1 MKNLLKSL
9 AKSVLIPFGLKITV
23 SATDAVI
30 HKKMSKSSMTTLITS
45 NEKMNIT
52 KIVNLLEESGI
63 LIKRVSE
70 TIQNEAIYKKEHV
83 LECYQA
89 H

>member
-70 TIQNEAIYKKEHV
+70 TIQHEAIYKKEHV
-83 LECYQA
+83 LECYQV

>member
-1 MKNLLKSL
+1 MNNLLKSL

-83 LECYQA
+83 LECYQV

>member
-83 LECYQA
+83 LECFQV

>member
-9 AKSVLIPFGLKITV
+9 AKSILIPFGLKITV

-83 LECYQA
+83 LECYQV

>member
-30 HKKMSKSSMTTLITS
+30 HKKMSKSGMTTLITS

-70 TIQNEAIYKKEHV
+70 TIQNEAIYKKQHV
-83 LECYQA
+83 LECYQV

>member
-83 LECYQA
+83 LECYQV

>member
-70 TIQNEAIYKKEHV
+70 AIYKKQHV
-83 LECYQA
+83 LECYQV